1 MKTIK
6 NQPSWKERIMPELKF
21 HDNGSYEWFMEM
33 ITNGYEMEEQL
44 LAEWLGL
51 TEVK

>member
-1 MKTIK
+1 MKRIK
-6 NQPSWKERIMPELKF
+6 YQASWKERIIPELKF
-21 HDNGSYEWFMEM
+21 YNNGSYEWFMEM
-33 ITNGYEMEEQL
+33 ITNSYEMEEQL